1 MFKECRHILSSGRR
15 CHAAALRGKD
25 WCYFHEKLHRLVHPR
40 TGEHVGPTAMPLIED
55 DSSLKLALAS
65 VIASLNSPY
74 AANSLYRDP
83 RRAGLMLYA
92 LQIVSQ
98 VIARSQKN
106 VETETVREV
115 SSDENGLELAP
126 EKIVCEPG
134 IDCARC
140 RHQDECS
147 NYEDQDQDEER
158 DFEADEDEE
167 QQDGTTDDSEPDQR
181 DSQEDEDSE
190 DEDSEDSEDAEDED
204 SEHGE
209 DSEAEDSEDED
220 SEDEESED
228 EDSEDDEDSEEVKLL
243 HTALRILQHDSQSR
257 KRPKSFAPKAPASRD
272 TGPATSPPAA

>member
-40 TGEHVGPTAMPLIED
+40 TGEHVGPVAMPLIED
-55 DSSLKLALAS
+55 DSSLKLALAN

-92 LQIVSQ
+92 LQIASQ

-115 SSDENGLELAP
+115 STDENGLELAP

-140 RHQDECS
+140 RNQDECS
-147 NYEDQDQDEER
+147 NYEDEDQDEER
-158 DFEADEDEE
+158 DFESDEDEE
-167 QQDGTTDDSEPDQR
+167 QEDDTADDSEPEQR
-181 DSQEDEDSE
+181 DSEEDEDSEDVEDSE
-190 DEDSEDSEDAEDED
+190 DEDSED
-204 SEHGE
+204 G
-209 DSEAEDSEDED
+209 EDSEDED
-220 SEDEESED
+220 SEDGD
-228 EDSEDDEDSEEVKLL
+228 DSEEVKLL
-243 HTALRILQHDSQSR
+243 NTALRILQHDSQPR
-257 KRPKSFAPKAPASRD
+257 KRPKSFAPKVPASRD
-272 TGPATSPPAA
+272 TGRASSPPAA